1 MPNYFSM
8 KQVDRGIAP
17 PSPCP
22 RHATVAPFSVRRRQ
36 AARAS
41 AIASDGIRGLMA
53 LLAAML
59 VGALLFAVQAR
70 AGQDD
75 PALPALF
82 KLLRT
87 SIEGMQAN
95 LLQHQIWVIWHQ
107 HEDPELTGLLNR
119 GITAMHESNF
129 EVALVA
135 FDAVIEMDPGFA
147 EGWNKRATLYYLMGD
162 YDRSVID
169 IQKTLELELRH
180 FGALSGL
187 WLINMSLGR
196 TDAAIAAFEQTIAVN
211 PHATG
216 AQHNIEMLKKAKERE
231 KI

>member
-1 MPNYFSM
+1 
-8 KQVDRGIAP
+8 
-17 PSPCP
+17 
-22 RHATVAPFSVRRRQ
+22 
-36 AARAS
+36 
-41 AIASDGIRGLMA
+41 MA
-53 LLAAML
+53 LLAAL
-59 VGALLFAVQAR
+59 TIGAFLFAGQAR

-87 SIEGMQAN
+87 SVEGMQAN
-95 LLQHQIWVIWHQ
+95 LLQNQIWVIWHQ
-107 HEDPELTGLLNR
+107 HEDPELTELLDR

-129 EVALVA
+129 KVALAA
-135 FDAVIEMDPGFA
+135 FDAVIEIDPGFA

-162 YDRSVID
+162 YDRSVLD
-169 IQKTLELELRH
+169 IQKTLELEPRH

-187 WLINMSLGR
+187 GLINMSLGR

-216 AQHNIEMLKKAKERE
+216 ARHNIEMLKKAKERE

>member
-1 MPNYFSM
+1 MPDYFSM

-17 PSPCP
+17 QSPCP
-22 RHATVAPFSVRRRQ
+22 RHATVAHITARRRQ
-36 AARAS
+36 AAWS
-41 AIASDGIRGLMA
+41 SETGSVDTRGLMA
-53 LLAAML
+53 LLAVL
-59 VGALLFAVQAR
+59 TIGAFLFAGQAR

-87 SIEGMQAN
+87 SVEGMQAN
-95 LLQHQIWVIWHQ
+95 LLQNQIWVIWHQ
-107 HEDPELTGLLNR
+107 HEDPELTELLNR

-129 EVALVA
+129 KVALAA
-135 FDAVIEMDPGFA
+135 FDAVIEIDPGFA

-162 YDRSVID
+162 YDRSVLD
-169 IQKTLELELRH
+169 IQKTLELEPRH

-187 WLINMSLGR
+187 GLINMSLGR

-216 AQHNIEMLKKAKERE
+216 ARHNIEMLKKAKERE

>member
-1 MPNYFSM
+1 
-8 KQVDRGIAP
+8 
-17 PSPCP
+17 
-22 RHATVAPFSVRRRQ
+22 
-36 AARAS
+36 
-41 AIASDGIRGLMA
+41 MA
-53 LLAAML
+53 CT
-59 VGALLFAVQAR
+59 LLFAGPVR

-87 SIEGMQAN
+87 SVEGPQAN

-107 HEDPELTGLLNR
+107 HDDPDLSRLLNR
-119 GITAMHESNF
+119 GITAMHEADH
-129 EVALVA
+129 EVALAA
-135 FDAVIEMDPGFA
+135 FDAVIEMDPRFA
-147 EGWNKRATLYYLMGD
+147 EGWNKRATLYYMLGD
-162 YDRSVID
+162 YDRSVLD
-169 IQKTLELELRH
+169 IQKTLELEPRH

-187 WLINMSLGR
+187 GLINMALGR

-216 AQHNIEMLKKAKERE
+216 ARHNIEMLRKAKERE